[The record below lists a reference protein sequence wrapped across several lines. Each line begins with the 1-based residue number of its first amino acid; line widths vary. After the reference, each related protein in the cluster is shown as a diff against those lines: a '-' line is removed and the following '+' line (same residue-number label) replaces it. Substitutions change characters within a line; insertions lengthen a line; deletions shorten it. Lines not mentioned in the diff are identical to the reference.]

1 MKLSR
6 REPARGAS
14 PFSVQG
20 DIATGNVMLKPRE
33 SEKPEVRRCTVDEA
47 HDLTIGRQARE
58 DAKVELEH
66 REDHLQSV
74 LQSISVRRWLDDSIE
89 EGS

>member
-1 MKLSR
+1 MKPSR
-6 REPARGAS
+6 REPARRAS

-33 SEKPEVRRCTVDEA
+33 SEKPEVRRCAVDEA

-66 REDHLQSV
+66 P
-74 LQSISVRRWLDDSIE
+74 
-89 EGS
+89 